1 MASFVWKHFYSINK
15 KDDSA
20 KCKIYNSYVKKS
32 NYLLFFFLMI
42 ITYHK
47 FFQKGGGTQNL
58 WPHLRTNHQV
68 VYLDLKNDEKISKQK
83 ELEDEKNYKQ
93 STIQVN
99 NINGTRKEISF
110 LSGAANK
117 INIDLKI
124 VEMIITDLQPI
135 SFVEDKG
142 FRNLMRLTCPNYEV
156 PGKQKSINVS

>member
-1 MASFVWKHFYSINK
+1 
-15 KDDSA
+15 
-20 KCKIYNSYVKKS
+20 
-32 NYLLFFFLMI
+32 MI

-58 WPHLRTNHQV
+58 WSHLRTNHQV

-124 VEMIITDLQPI
+124 VKMIITD
-135 SFVEDKG
+135 
-142 FRNLMRLTCPNYEV
+142 
-156 PGKQKSINVS
+156 